1 MWFTVYVIVTVL
13 AHCILQDGWSALRWA
28 SFNGHADI
36 VQELITGGAQVNLQ
50 YEVKHNVN

>member
-13 AHCILQDGWSALRWA
+13 AHCK
-28 SFNGHADI
+28 GHADI